1 MLLMVEK
8 GIKGGVY
15 HTIHRYVKPNNKYMK
30 NYDKNKE
37 SSYLKYWDINNLYGW
52 AMSLSVNNFEWIEDI
67 SQFNEDFIKSFNKGS
82 DEGYFLEL
90 DVQYPEKIHEL
101 HNEN

>member
-67 SQFNEDFIKSFNKGS
+67 SQFNEDFIKSFNEGS

>member
-8 GIKGGVY
+8 
-15 HTIHRYVKPNNKYMK
+15 
-30 NYDKNKE
+30 
-37 SSYLKYWDINNLYGW
+37 
-52 AMSLSVNNFEWIEDI
+52 
-67 SQFNEDFIKSFNKGS
+67 S